1 MYSNNLKSLV
11 SCTKRITDYD
21 NYGPLS
27 GCFSLTGKEAW
38 VKTLCVNLPTIF
50 ICEQR
55 VTHVKSNFYRW

>member
-27 GCFSLTGKEAW
+27 GCFSLTGKEA
-38 VKTLCVNLPTIF
+38 
-50 ICEQR
+50 
-55 VTHVKSNFYRW
+55 